1 MFMKFYDGENNEF
14 IITDAVLDNEVGH
27 GQCATVYRYS
37 EKLCFKQYDRDIK
50 IKRNFLDTSIYD
62 CLKSI
67 DNPSL
72 VDIKKLLYKDKNNKS
87 TADAY
92 LLSYYEE
99 AYHDFLEIPT
109 KYLLYNM
116 EELFKLMKEIS
127 SLQIRLDLYDLKRTN
142 LILTD
147 TNIILIDPD
156 SWFIKRDNIFDIEKL
171 NINNILGMF
180 GKITEE
186 SLRTNYLEFLIKN
199 NLYDY
204 NISHKLFPLTTNK
217 DKAMKVLSKRLK
229 GYKRPIDY
237 VYSMKK

>member
-1 MFMKFYDGENNEF
+1 MFMKCYYEEYNEC
-14 IITDAVLDNEVGH
+14 IITDAVLYIQVGH
-27 GQCATVYRYS
+27 VQCATVYRYS

-62 CLKSI
+62 CLKNI

-92 LLSYYEE
+92 LLSYYQE
-99 AYHDFLEIPT
+99 ANHDFLEIPT
-109 KYLLYNM
+109 KFLYYNM

-127 SLQIRLDLYDLKRTN
+127 SLQIRLDLYDFKRTN